1 MAGAEH
7 AFEIEAPVED
17 IWRALRNEAQAGV
30 DAGQAVLI
38 AAERPRRL
46 ELDVP
51 VGWGLTVRYAYKLS
65 RAGDNSVVIVEVT
78 PRGIRWALSN
88 IITLG
93 RGITPF
99 SLAVTQG
106 LANLKETVEGDR
118 QTNSDT

>member
-17 IWRALRNEAQAGV
+17 IWRALMNEAQAGV

-38 AAERPRRL
+38 AAERRRRL
-46 ELDVP
+46 ELDV
-51 VGWGLTVRYAYKLS
+51 VIGWGLTVRYAYKLS
-65 RAGDNSVVIVEVT
+65 RAGDKSLVIVELT

-99 SLAVTQG
+99 SLAAAQG
-106 LANLKETVEGDR
+106 LANLKEAVEGDR
-118 QTNSDT
+118 QVDSDT

>member
-1 MAGAEH
+1 MAAAEH
-7 AFEIEAPVED
+7 AFEIQAPIED
-17 IWRALRNEAQAGV
+17 IWRALLNEAQAGV

-46 ELDVP
+46 ELDVLIGP
-51 VGWGLTVRYAYKLS
+51 GLTIRYAYKLQ
-65 RAGDNSVVIVEVT
+65 RAGDNSLVIVEIT

-88 IITLG
+88 ILMLG

-106 LANLKETVEGDR
+106 LANLKETVEGDS
-118 QTNSDT
+118 QIDSDT

>member
-46 ELDVP
+46 ELDVA

-65 RAGDNSVVIVEVT
+65 RSGDNSVVIVEVT
-78 PRGIRWALSN
+78 PRGMRWALSN

-106 LANLKETVEGDR
+106 LANLKETVEGDH
-118 QTNSDT
+118 QIDSDT

>member
-17 IWRALRNEAQAGV
+17 IWRALMNEAQAGV

-46 ELDVP
+46 ELDVA

-65 RAGDNSVVIVEVT
+65 RAGDNSVVIVELT
-78 PRGIRWALSN
+78 PRGIRWAFSN
-88 IITLG
+88 ILMLG

-99 SLAVTQG
+99 SLAAAQG
-106 LANLKETVEGDR
+106 LANLKEAVEGDR
-118 QTNSDT
+118 QVDSDT

>member
-7 AFEIEAPVED
+7 AFEIEAPVEV
-17 IWRALRNEAQAGV
+17 IWRALRTEVQAGV
-30 DAGQAVLI
+30 DAGLAVLI
-38 AAERPRRL
+38 SAERPRRL

-51 VGWGLTVRYAYKLS
+51 VGWGLTVRYAYNLS
-65 RAGDNSVVIVEVT
+65 RPGDNSVVIVEVT

-88 IITLG
+88 IISLG

-106 LANLKETVEGDR
+106 LANLKETVESDR
-118 QTNSDT
+118 QIDSNM